1 MKRLVVLCFL
11 VLLGTMLQGEQLET
25 VFESER
31 LIGQHD
37 AAEYTHQMA
46 LEKLDAILEDES
58 LSDEMK
64 ETRIRAI
71 LSTVQPKV
79 RWQIT

>member
-37 AAEYTHQMA
+37 AAEYTHQW
-46 LEKLDAILEDES
+46 LWKS
-58 LSDEMK
+58 LMPFWKMK
-64 ETRIRAI
+64 ACLTR
-71 LSTVQPKV
+71 
-79 RWQIT
+79 